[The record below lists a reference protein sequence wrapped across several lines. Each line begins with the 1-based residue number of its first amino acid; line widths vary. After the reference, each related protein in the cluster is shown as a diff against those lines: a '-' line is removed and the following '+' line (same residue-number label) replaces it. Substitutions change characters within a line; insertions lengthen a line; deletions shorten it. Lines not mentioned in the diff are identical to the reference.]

1 MRMMTFVTA
10 LPILLLTI
18 AGSARDTASD
28 DKAAEAAGQ
37 IASTSSR
44 IGPTSIYQVWPL
56 TDAAVIGG
64 ASLTVALPY
73 AFSAT
78 LITPRCPCDPSEVNA
93 LDRGAIGLHSDFADR
108 LSTATVAVAIAGPV
122 LYEAFDLGLSTP
134 FAEDMVV
141 LAEAVAVNGALVTIA
156 KYAVQRPIPRV
167 YEGQAPGTAAN
178 YRSFYSGHASTVFA
192 VLSVE
197 AQTISTRHGG
207 APWLWAVAVVVGGS
221 VAVERVL
228 AGYHFPTDVV
238 VGALIGTATG
248 LTVSWLHERP
258 QPLHSSLAL
267 VPRPDGLTISWSW
280 RF

>member
-1 MRMMTFVTA
+1 MMAIVTA
-10 LPILLLTI
+10 LSILLLTI
-18 AGSARDTASD
+18 AASAGEGARID
-28 DKAAEAAGQ
+28 EAADPAGQ
-37 IASTSSR
+37 LEWSSR
-44 IGPTSIYQVWPL
+44 PRRATSIYRVWPW

-64 ASLTVALPY
+64 ASLAVALPY
-73 AFSAT
+73 AFSAK

-93 LDRGAIGLHSDFADR
+93 LDRGAIGYHSDFADH
-108 LSTATVAVAIAGPV
+108 LSTATVAAAIAGPV

-141 LAEAVAVNGALVTIA
+141 LGETLAVNGALVTLA
-156 KYAVQRPIPRV
+156 KYAFQRPIPRV

-197 AQTISTRHGG
+197 AQSISARHGG
-207 APWLWAVAVVVGGS
+207 APWLWAAAVAVGGS

-238 VGALIGTATG
+238 VGALMGTATG
-248 LTVSWLHERP
+248 LTVTWLHARR
-258 QPLHSSLAL
+258 QLLLSGFMLS
-267 VPRPDGLTISWSW
+267 PRPDGVTVSWSR